1 MKLGTLIKQ
10 NCGPIKQNT
19 VEPQL
24 YVPKFYDGLAESRR
38 SPRRNNALKTSV
50 IRRDFMPDPRYVTTH
65 AKRATNHHNCNLVA
79 DAGFADEDFDGFLDT
94 TTTFTEYVEAD
105 GNVAICGELSLEDA
119 IDEALPRADA
129 TVTSCEDDDDSTDV
143 VMPVPTTFA
152 DVLRHTDGIRNC
164 ICSRDNTEDLLSNVA
179 QLERKVSLLGA
190 KKVQKKLMDFLKIVW
205 S

>member
-1 MKLGTLIKQ
+1 ML
-10 NCGPIKQNT
+10 C
-19 VEPQL
+19 
-24 YVPKFYDGLAESRR
+24 D
-38 SPRRNNALKTSV
+38 
-50 IRRDFMPDPRYVTTH
+50 DPRK
-65 AKRATNHHNCNLVA
+65 ARTNHHGCTLVA
-79 DAGFADEDFDGFLDT
+79 DAGFAVEDFDGFLDT

-129 TVTSCEDDDDSTDV
+129 TVTSCEDDDDDSTDV
-143 VMPVPTTFA
+143 VVPVPTTFA

-164 ICSRDNTEDLLSNVA
+164 ICSRDNTEDLLSDIA

-190 KKVQKKLMDFLKIVW
+190 KKVQKKLVDFLKIVW